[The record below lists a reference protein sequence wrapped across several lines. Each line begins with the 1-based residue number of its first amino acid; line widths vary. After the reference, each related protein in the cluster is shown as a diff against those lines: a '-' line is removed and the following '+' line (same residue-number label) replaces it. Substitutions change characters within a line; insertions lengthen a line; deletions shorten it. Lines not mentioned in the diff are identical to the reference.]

1 MSEKEQSNSD
11 QLQPP
16 HSSLQGIASE
26 TDSVKSNTTMMTEHQ
41 INQNVN
47 PKTGSPEETK
57 ETTEDSPLITQIIN
71 LAEYIAKQINEKFEP
86 YDALQEIIRFF
97 DNQFSEIWEILRQNK
112 ALKVTFYKQVFKNV
126 VDKMLN
132 EKIINSVEV
141 SQISYNIG
149 FIQYLH

>member
-11 QLQPP
+11 QLQPT
-16 HSSLQGIASE
+16 HSSLLGIGSE
-26 TDSVKSNTTMMTEHQ
+26 TDSVKSNITMMTEHQ
-41 INQNVN
+41 VNQNVN

-57 ETTEDSPLITQIIN
+57 ETTEDSPLITQIISM
-71 LAEYIAKQINEKFEP
+71 ADYIVKQITDRFEP
-86 YDALQEIIRFF
+86 YDVLQEIIRIF
-97 DNQFSEIWEILRQNK
+97 DNQLSEIWEILRQNK

-126 VDKMLN
+126 ADKMLN

-141 SQISYNIG
+141 SQICYNIG